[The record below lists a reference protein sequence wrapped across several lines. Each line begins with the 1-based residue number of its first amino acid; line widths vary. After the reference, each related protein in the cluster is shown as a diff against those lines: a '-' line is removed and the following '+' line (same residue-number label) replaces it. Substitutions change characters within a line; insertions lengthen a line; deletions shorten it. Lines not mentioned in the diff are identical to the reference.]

1 MKPWYSGLGL
11 SCPGHLDT
19 ARSMTAGQAL
29 RNASQGVGILW
40 EGSFPAARRLL
51 DGMRRRLDRR
61 QADPHTSFYRYRQQR
76 RTRTRVLGTVVVAL
90 DGSGRLDLPGAPDV
104 RAAVTAAAGAPV
116 TATLVALRELLG
128 MLSAH
133 QWRRTGVW
141 VPAIDRRIHP
151 HYGVFSPTRQEYV
164 DLVATAPLPDTAL
177 ALDIGTG
184 TGVLAAVLARRGVA
198 RIVATDS
205 SPRAV
210 ACARENLAGLPVD
223 VRETDLFPP
232 ERAGLVV
239 CNPPWLPGE
248 PVSLLDY
255 AVYDAGGRMLAGF
268 VDGLGA
274 HLSPGGEGWLVLSD
288 LAERFGLRTRSELLD
303 RFARAGLRVA
313 GRMDTVPRH
322 RNSRGET
329 VSLWRLSR

>member
-11 SCPGHLDT
+11 SCPGHLET
-19 ARSMTAGQAL
+19 ARSMTVDQAL
-29 RNASQGVGILW
+29 RRASQGVGILW
-40 EGSFPAARRLL
+40 EGSFPTARRLL

-61 QADPHTSFYRYRQQR
+61 PADPERSFYRYRQQR
-76 RTRTRVLGTVVVAL
+76 RTRTRVLGMLVVAL
-90 DGSGRLDLPGAPDV
+90 DGTGRLALPGAPDI

-116 TATLVALRELLG
+116 TGRLVALRELLG

-133 QWRRTGVW
+133 QWRLEGVW

-164 DLVATAPLPDTAL
+164 DLVATAPLPETAL

-184 TGVLAAVLARRGVA
+184 TGVLAAVLARRGVP

-205 SPRAV
+205 SRRAV
-210 ACARENLAGLPVD
+210 TCARENLAGLPVE
-223 VRETDLFPP
+223 VRRADLFPP

-248 PVSLLDY
+248 PVSLLDN
-255 AVYDAGGRMLAGF
+255 AVYDPGGRMLAGF

-288 LAERFGLRTRSELLD
+288 LAERFGLRTRAELLD
-303 RFARAGLRVA
+303 RFERAGLRVA
-313 GRMDTVPRH
+313 GRVDTVPRH